1 MNHEKTHIKFAGTL
15 GYLDLIALCRESI
28 ADNDP
33 YQPLHLRP
41 WFTRDGGRTLY
52 LRKDIA
58 ETHSVASYLALR
70 G

>member
-1 MNHEKTHIKFAGTL
+1 MIYEKTHIKFSGTL
-15 GYLDLIALCRESI
+15 GYLDLIALCRQTI
-28 ADNDP
+28 DDNDP

-70 G
+70 S